1 MNFLQRRLLLVASL
15 GLSLLATTGT
25 ATAQPQYPTKPI
37 RLMVGF
43 AAGSTSDVIGRVV
56 ADQLSRRLG
65 QPVVVENRPGAGGNL
80 AAELVAN
87 APADGYTLLLATGAV
102 TTNAA
107 LHPNGKL
114 NLLRDLAPV
123 ALVARTNM
131 VLTINDKVPARTMA
145 EFVAYAKANP
155 HKINYGSSG
164 LGGASHLNAE
174 LISMEAGIRMTHVPY
189 KGNSQAGVAL
199 QSGEIQLLTDT
210 TQLAKQGVS
219 TGRVR
224 ALAVAGEHRSALL
237 PEVPTF
243 TETGYPHIQGSSFVG
258 AVMAP
263 AATPARILDLLNTHV
278 NAVLK
283 EPEVK
288 AQLVDTGG
296 LELLG
301 GTREHFANELR
312 ANIDKWTKVVQASGL
327 KSQ

>member
-1 MNFLQRRLLLVASL
+1 MLLVASL
-15 GLSLLATTGT
+15 GLSLLAMTVP
-25 ATAQPQYPTKPI
+25 ATAQPLYPTKPV

-43 AAGSTSDVIGRVV
+43 AAGSASDAIGRVV
-56 ADQLSRRLG
+56 ADQLARRLG
-65 QPVVVENRPGAGGNL
+65 HPVVVENRPGAGGNL
-80 AAELVAN
+80 AAEMVAN

-107 LHPNGKL
+107 LNPDGKL
-114 NLLRDLAPV
+114 NVLRDLAPV

-131 VLTINDKVPARTMA
+131 VLIVNEKVPARTMA
-145 EFVAYAKANP
+145 EFVSYAKANP
-155 HKINYGSSG
+155 GIINYGSSG

-174 LISMEAGIRMTHVPY
+174 LISMETGIRMTHVPY
-189 KGNSQAGVAL
+189 RGNSQAGVAL
-199 QSGEIQLLTDT
+199 QGGEIQLLTDT
-210 TQLAKQGVS
+210 TLLAKQGVS

-224 ALAVAGEHRSALL
+224 ALAVAGERRSALL
-237 PEVPTF
+237 PDVPTF
-243 TETGYPHIQGSSFVG
+243 TETGYPRIQGSSFVG

-263 AATPARILDLLNTHV
+263 AATPTRILDLLNAHI

-288 AQLVDTGG
+288 AQLVDAGG

-301 GTREHFANELR
+301 GSREHFASELR

-327 KSQ
+327 KPQ